1 VRKRASVVE
10 LVMAGAVALHLAV
23 SFVHGAAHAGA
34 AVPLSAAAN
43 LFVWVVILAGP
54 LAGLA
59 VWRWVS
65 RRAGAWTVAATL
77 AASLAFGL
85 VNHFVIAGADHV
97 AHVVEAWRVTFGATA
112 VLLALTEASGSAAA
126 IWSAVHT
133 GRSS

>member
-1 VRKRASVVE
+1 MLGV
-10 LVMAGAVALHLAV
+10 VALHLVV

-43 LFVWVVILAGP
+43 LFVWVVILGGP

-59 VWRWVS
+59 VWRWLD

-77 AASLAFGL
+77 AASLIFG
-85 VNHFVIAGADHV
+85 VIHHFVIAGADHV
-97 AHVVEAWRVTFGATA
+97 AHIAEAWRLTFGATA
-112 VLLALTEASGSAAA
+112 VLLAVTEASGSAAA
-126 IWSAVHT
+126 IWSAVHP